1 MMEECNIL
9 IDELP
14 HSVVVNDCIYDV
26 NWGYRANIMME
37 ICIFSDRSDEQKLLD
52 CLNIFYCRNIPT
64 DMNQAIEKM
73 LWFHRCGRSPDKP
86 DDKKQPSGAQR
97 PKRTGRAYCFDKD
110 AALIFAAFF
119 SQYGIN
125 LNRTANKDLHWWE
138 FMAMFDSLG
147 EDLLISRV
155 MYYRTADTEG
165 MSKKQKAFIMRMR
178 KLYSLSDA
186 SSDMDSKAKLAK
198 RNADM
203 LAYVRERMDACKKE

>member
-26 NWGYRANIMME
+26 NWGYRANIIME

-52 CLNIFYCRNIPT
+52 CLNIFYCRNIPA
-64 DMNQAIEKM
+64 DVDQAVEKM

-86 DDKKQPSGAQR
+86 EDKKQPSGAQR
-97 PKRTGRAYCFDKD
+97 PKRIGRAYCFDKD

-178 KLYSLSDA
+178 KLHSLSDA

>member
-1 MMEECNIL
+1 M
-9 IDELP
+9 
-14 HSVVVNDCIYDV
+14 
-26 NWGYRANIMME
+26 
-37 ICIFSDRSDEQKLLD
+37 
-52 CLNIFYCRNIPT
+52 
-64 DMNQAIEKM
+64 
-73 LWFHRCGRSPDKP
+73 
-86 DDKKQPSGAQR
+86 
-97 PKRTGRAYCFDKD
+97 
-110 AALIFAAFF
+110 IFAAFF

-203 LAYVRERMDACKKE
+203 LAYVRERMDTCKRE

>member
-1 MMEECNIL
+1 MDKNNIL
-9 IDELP
+9 LYKLP
-14 HSVVVNDCIYDV
+14 HSVVVDGCIYDV

-52 CLNIFYCRNIPT
+52 CLNIFYCRNIPS
-64 DMNQAIEKM
+64 DMNAAIEKM

-86 DDKKQPSGAQR
+86 DNKKQSSGAHR

-125 LNRTANKDLHWWE
+125 LNRTANKELHWWE
-138 FMAMFDSLG
+138 FMAMFDSLSG
-147 EDLLISRV
+147 DLLISRV

-178 KLYSLSDA
+178 NLYSLSDA
-186 SSDMDSKAKLAK
+186 ASDMDAKAKLAK

-203 LAYVRERMDACKKE
+203 LAYVRERMDTCKRE

>member
-1 MMEECNIL
+1 
-9 IDELP
+9 
-14 HSVVVNDCIYDV
+14 
-26 NWGYRANIMME
+26 ME

-52 CLNIFYCRNIPT
+52 CLNIFYCRNIPA
-64 DMNQAIEKM
+64 DVDQAVEKM

-86 DDKKQPSGAQR
+86 EDKKQPSGAQR

-186 SSDMDSKAKLAK
+186 ASDMDAKAKLAK

-203 LAYVRERMDACKKE
+203 LAYVRERMDTCKRE

>member
-26 NWGYRANIMME
+26 NWGYRANIIME

-52 CLNIFYCRNIPT
+52 CLNIFYCRNIPA
-64 DMNQAIEKM
+64 DVDQAVEKM

-86 DDKKQPSGAQR
+86 EDKKQPSGAQR

-138 FMAMFDSLG
+138 FMAMFDSLSG
-147 EDLLISRV
+147 DLLISRV

-178 KLYSLSDA
+178 NLYSLSDA
-186 SSDMDSKAKLAK
+186 ASDMDAKAKLAK

-203 LAYVRERMDACKKE
+203 LAYVRERMDTCKRE

>member
-1 MMEECNIL
+1 
-9 IDELP
+9 
-14 HSVVVNDCIYDV
+14 
-26 NWGYRANIMME
+26 ME

-52 CLNIFYCRNIPT
+52 CLNIFYCRNIPA
-64 DMNQAIEKM
+64 DVDQAVEKM

-86 DDKKQPSGAQR
+86 EDKKQPSGAQR

>member
-26 NWGYRANIMME
+26 NWGYRANIIME

-52 CLNIFYCRNIPT
+52 CLNIFYCRNIPA
-64 DMNQAIEKM
+64 DVDQAVEKM

-86 DDKKQPSGAQR
+86 EDKKQPSGAQR
-97 PKRTGRAYCFDKD
+97 PKQTGRAYCFDKD

-138 FMAMFDSLG
+138 FMAMFDSLS

-165 MSKKQKAFIMRMR
+165 MNKKQKAFIMRMR

-186 SSDMDSKAKLAK
+186 ASDMDAKAKLAK

-203 LAYVRERMDACKKE
+203 LAYVRERMDTCKRE

>member
-26 NWGYRANIMME
+26 NWGYRANIIME

-52 CLNIFYCRNIPT
+52 CLNIFYCRNIPA
-64 DMNQAIEKM
+64 DVDQAVEKM
-73 LWFHRCGRSPDKP
+73 LWFHRCGRSPDEP
-86 DDKKQPSGAQR
+86 EDKKQPSGAQR

-178 KLYSLSDA
+178 KLHSLSDA

>member
-1 MMEECNIL
+1 M
-9 IDELP
+9 
-14 HSVVVNDCIYDV
+14 
-26 NWGYRANIMME
+26 
-37 ICIFSDRSDEQKLLD
+37 
-52 CLNIFYCRNIPT
+52 
-64 DMNQAIEKM
+64 
-73 LWFHRCGRSPDKP
+73 
-86 DDKKQPSGAQR
+86 QPSGAQR
-97 PKRTGRAYCFDKD
+97 PKRTGRAYCFDKV

-119 SQYGIN
+119 FFFGIN

-138 FMAMFDSLG
+138 FMAMFDSLS

-155 MYYRTADTEG
+155 MYYRTADTEV

-186 SSDMDSKAKLAK
+186 ASDMDSKAKLAK

>member
-1 MMEECNIL
+1 
-9 IDELP
+9 
-14 HSVVVNDCIYDV
+14 
-26 NWGYRANIMME
+26 ME

-52 CLNIFYCRNIPT
+52 CLNIFYCRNIPA

-86 DDKKQPSGAQR
+86 DDKKQVSGAHR
-97 PKRTGRAYCFDKD
+97 PKQTGRAYCFDKD

-125 LNRTANKDLHWWE
+125 LNRTANKELHWWE
-138 FMAMFDSLG
+138 FMAMFDSLS

-186 SSDMDSKAKLAK
+186 ASDMDAKAKLAK

-203 LAYVRERMDACKKE
+203 LAYVRERMDACKRE

>member
-1 MMEECNIL
+1 MEECNIL

-26 NWGYRANIMME
+26 NWGYRANIIME

-52 CLNIFYCRNIPT
+52 CLNIFYCRNIPA
-64 DMNQAIEKM
+64 DVDQAVEKM

-86 DDKKQPSGAQR
+86 EDKKQPSGAQR

-165 MSKKQKAFIMRMR
+165 MSKKQEAFIMRMR
-178 KLYSLSDA
+178 KLHSLSDA

>member
-26 NWGYRANIMME
+26 NWGYRANIIME

-52 CLNIFYCRNIPT
+52 CLNIFYCRNIHA
-64 DMNQAIEKM
+64 DVDQAVEKM

-86 DDKKQPSGAQR
+86 EDKKQPSGAQR

>member
-1 MMEECNIL
+1 MDKNNIL
-9 IDELP
+9 LYKLP

-86 DDKKQPSGAQR
+86 DDKKQVSGAHR
-97 PKRTGRAYCFDKD
+97 PKQTGRAYCFDKD

-178 KLYSLSDA
+178 KLHSLSDA